1 MEAEMPFSENA
12 LVSEALSFLG
22 LERPC
27 KALGEN
33 PSLQPLG
40 RKSDFCRMCAHQI
53 PDLLCLHVSLLHI
66 CKSFAFMG
74 AFAMEI
80 FF

>member
-27 KALGEN
+27 KALGKN
-33 PSLQPLG
+33 LSLQPLD
-40 RKSDFCRMCAHQI
+40 RKSNFCRMCAHQI

-66 CKSFAFMG
+66 CKPFAFLG
-74 AFAMEI
+74 TSAMEL